1 MKLICGLGNP
11 GIKYERTRHNMGFII
26 LDMYLGEVPWKKLNN
41 GLYYKTKIN
50 GEDVI
55 FLKPQTYMNL
65 SGQAVKYY
73 IDYYKIP
80 TDEVLI
86 IHDDLDLPLGETK
99 IKYTSGDGG
108 HNGIKSIIES
118 LKTNSFLRL
127 KIGISKPEQDI
138 IDFVIGNFKNP
149 EFKQLESNK
158 EKYINIIN
166 DFIDNTSKE
175 KLMNKYN

>member
-1 MKLICGLGNP
+1 
-11 GIKYERTRHNMGFII
+11 
-26 LDMYLGEVPWKKLNN
+26 
-41 GLYYKTKIN
+41 
-50 GEDVI
+50 
-55 FLKPQTYMNL
+55 MNL

-127 KIGISKPEQDI
+127 KIGISNPEQDT

-149 EFKQLESNK
+149 EFEQLESNK